1 MVTFFH
7 IPTGGT
13 FDHGGNVWRK
23 RSSRTAEIVQSRTH
37 DGKRWAIH
45 PYTGRTIAYF
55 RNREWVNRE
64 SAWWRAMGVLS
75 I

>member
-7 IPTGGT
+7 IPTGST

-37 DGKRWAIH
+37 DGERWAVH
-45 PYTGRTIAYF
+45 QVHAGTIAYF
-55 RNREWVNRE
+55 RQRDVVNRE
-64 SAWWRAMGVLS
+64 RGWWSAMGALV
-75 I
+75 